1 MFPETEI
8 IAKQT
13 QDTESELTQRWSESR
28 KLDSG
33 YSQNDP
39 FKQLQLEMREY
50 PRIVPTQT
58 TTRARSFGY
67 IFKISFSEIVT
78 IHQIFQQKMSTQTEL
93 ETAATRDYR
102 QLPSP
107 KLKVQECLKERP
119 LQQLPGLPALPRRPT
134 TSNASRHT
142 IPEVPTSKFYLWIE
156 MANSRCGI
164 NWMEDTPKRERE
176 RPTISRKIAQSLN
189 LIWERPTSGREQ
201 REAKGGSN
209 SNKRS
214 NAEAEA
220 GL

>member
-13 QDTESELTQRWSESR
+13 QDTESELTKRWSESR

-107 KLKVQECLKERP
+107 KLKVQECL
-119 LQQLPGLPALPRRPT
+119 
-134 TSNASRHT
+134 
-142 IPEVPTSKFYLWIE
+142 
-156 MANSRCGI
+156 
-164 NWMEDTPKRERE
+164 
-176 RPTISRKIAQSLN
+176 
-189 LIWERPTSGREQ
+189 
-201 REAKGGSN
+201 REAASTIARITSSTQKTHHEQGLQTHDP
-209 SNKRS
+209 RS
-214 NAEAEA
+214 PHEQILLMNRN
-220 GL
+220 GKQPMRN